1 LTMLPIA
8 LKLASAFLPDLIGA
22 LTKSN
27 KAEQVAAKVVDIAST
42 VAGVSDPSGALEV
55 IQRDPAKQAALRA
68 QVDANMVELARID
81 ASIVIGQQAIEQAEI
96 KEWTGV
102 VQALAEADKSG
113 SSTRPKIALWM
124 AALVWCTSASMV
136 MAVLAAAWVGKTE
149 TIKALTGSWEF
160 LAVATAVPAGLLR
173 AYFGLRSEDK
183 KIRAGVALGRAPE
196 PSVGMLAGLM
206 SSRR

>member
-1 LTMLPIA
+1 MLPIA

-27 KAEQVAAKVVDIAST
+27 KAEQVAAKVVDLANT
-42 VAGVSDPSGALEV
+42 VAGTNDPSAALDA

-81 ASIVIGQQAIEQAEI
+81 ASIAIGQQAIEQAEI

-113 SSTRPKIALWM
+113 ASTRPKIALWM
-124 AALVWCTSASMV
+124 AALVCCTSAAMV
-136 MAVLAAAWVGKTE
+136 LAVLVAALMGKTGVI
-149 TIKALTGSWEF
+149 TSLTGSWEF
-160 LAVATAVPAGLLR
+160 LAVTTAVPAALLR
-173 AYFGLRSEDK
+173 SYFGLRTEDK
-183 KIRAGVALGRAPE
+183 KTRAAAALGQAPAAGV
-196 PSVGMLAGLM
+196 LAGLVGGK
-206 SSRR
+206 R